1 MNSASIV
8 LAISLSVY
16 ALFVSA
22 SSSHLRELHTAGQ
35 YGYRNGHDRIKKSYS
50 ITDENY
56 SYGGEHYG
64 SLPKEIKGNEVNCRP
79 IFFKVICD
87 LLAH

>member
-35 YGYRNGHDRIKKSYS
+35 YGYRNGHDRMKKSYS

-56 SYGGEHYG
+56 SYGGEQYG
-64 SLPKEIKGNEVNCRP
+64 SLPKEIEGNGVNCRP
-79 IFFKVICD
+79 IFCKLISD

>member
-35 YGYRNGHDRIKKSYS
+35 YGYRNGHDRMKKS
-50 ITDENY
+50 Y
-56 SYGGEHYG
+56 SYGGEQYG
-64 SLPKEIKGNEVNCRP
+64 SLPKEIEGNGVNCRP
-79 IFFKVICD
+79 IFCKLISD